1 MNKITERKGFIMV
14 TTLIVLSL
22 LVALVG
28 YLINRSTSYL
38 PFVRAVV
45 DREKAKELSLGGIQM
60 AISQLAYADVTDKKD
75 NDKETD
81 LKKTTPQAGPASD
94 PSAPTQQPKEKGSA
108 QSKQFLKTLLPILNT
123 WQTFKLNAAKDGI
136 EGEIKICIMSEDGKI
151 NLNELYDFSKHAFA
165 GQGKEAEDLKKA
177 FEEFCNKIKKMGEGP
192 STFEGIQGAFKQRD
206 SRLRDVTEL
215 ITIKALEPF
224 KLRIFYDPD
233 ASSGEDK
240 KNKALYL
247 TDIFTIWS
255 TQRGIDPWLLSPS
268 VATMLGIEK
277 DKDKKSFT
285 ESALKS
291 FKATYSWPND
301 WNAVFAKLYK
311 KDFASLPKRI
321 QSLLRT
327 TFGPET
333 FSVLSYG
340 KVGEITHR
348 LFAILVRDTTD
359 RQDKEPAKVH
369 IKKLYWI

>member
-1 MNKITERKGFIMV
+1 MNKIAVRKGFIMV

-22 LVALVG
+22 IVAMVG

-38 PFVRAVV
+38 PFVRTVV
-45 DREKAKELSLGGIQM
+45 DREKAKELALGGIQM
-60 AISQLAYADVTDKKD
+60 AISQLAYADATDEKESGEEKD
-75 NDKETD
+75 F
-81 LKKTTPQAGPASD
+81 KKTSTQDSQDPKAQAP
-94 PSAPTQQPKEKGSA
+94 QPKDKGSA

-123 WQTFKLNAAKDGI
+123 WQMFKLDPVKDGV
-136 EGEIKICIMSEDGKI
+136 EGEIKICLMSEDGKI
-151 NLNELYDFSKHAFA
+151 NLNELYDFSKHTFA
-165 GQGKEAEDLKKA
+165 GRGKEADELKKA
-177 FEEFCNKIKKMGEGP
+177 FEAFCNKIKKMGEGP
-192 STFEGIQGAFKQRD
+192 STFEGIQGAFKKRD

-215 ITIKALEPF
+215 ITIQAFEPF

-233 ASSGEDK
+233 ASSSNGK
-240 KNKALYL
+240 KDKALYL

-255 TQRGIDPWLLSPS
+255 TQRGLDPWLLSPS

-277 DKDKKSFT
+277 DKDTKAFS

-291 FKATYSWPND
+291 FKASYSWPAD
-301 WNAVFAKLYK
+301 WNAIFAKLYK
-311 KDFASLPKRI
+311 KDFASLPKGI

-327 TFGPET
+327 NFGPET

-369 IKKLYWI
+369 IKKLYWM